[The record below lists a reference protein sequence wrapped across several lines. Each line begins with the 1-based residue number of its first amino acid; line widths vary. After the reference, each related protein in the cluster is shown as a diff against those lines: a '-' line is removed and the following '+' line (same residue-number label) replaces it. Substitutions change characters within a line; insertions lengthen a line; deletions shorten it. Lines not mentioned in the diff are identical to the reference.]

1 MSLPA
6 RASLSRVLVAFLLV
20 LVVPLWCAVQPVSAV
35 TGPSAVSVHRAADYG
50 TMPLLFI
57 PNQGQFDSR
66 VAYAVQGRDTQ
77 IFFSTGGVTFVLSEQ
92 PAASGHK
99 ARSLRQV
106 GTPEPAAQPPRQ
118 RWALKVDFVD
128 ANPVA
133 KPETLEQAETLI
145 SYFKGRPEEWRT
157 GLQASRKIIYRDL
170 WPGIDLVY
178 SGTVDNLKYDFI
190 VHPGADPDRIRL
202 AWRGADSVQVTE
214 DGQLAVTTPLGTL
227 RDKMPVAWQEGEERQ
242 EKVSV
247 AYDLRGPAGV
257 QVAALTTDRT
267 LAAAQPREQVQVIGF
282 TVGDYDRTRTLVLDP
297 EMLVYCGFIG
307 GSENDEGRGV
317 AVDSSG
323 NAYVTGITN
332 STVATFP
339 DTGGPDL
346 SYNGGSSDAFVAKVK
361 ADGTG
366 LIYCGFIGGSGDDEG
381 RGVAVDSSGNAYV
394 TGVTNSTEATFP
406 DTIGPSLS
414 FNGGSSDAFVA
425 KVKADGKDLSYC
437 GFIGGGDADYGMGIA
452 VDGSG
457 STYVVGYT
465 SSSDGLFP
473 KTVGPYLIHNGGSD
487 AFVAKVKADGKGL
500 TYCGFIGGEGDYDY
514 GFGIA
519 LDSGGNAYVT
529 GRTDSTE
536 TTKFPVTVGPYLIHN
551 GGSDAF
557 VAKVKADGNGLTYCG
572 FIGGTGNDYGFGIAV
587 DNGGNA
593 YITGRTDSTETTKFP
608 VTVGPDLSQ
617 NGGIDAFVAK
627 VQTDGKSLIY
637 SGFIGGTVGE
647 DGQGI
652 AVDSNGNAY
661 VTGGTGSTQS
671 FPVTV
676 GPDLIANGKV
686 DAFITKIRVEDFPW
700 PAFLPAIMEGG
711 KKK

>member
-92 PAASGHK
+92 PAAPGQK
-99 ARSLRQV
+99 ERSLRQV

-381 RGVAVDSSGNAYV
+381 RGIAVDSSGNAYV

-457 STYVVGYT
+457 SAYVVGYT

>member
-381 RGVAVDSSGNAYV
+381 RGIAVDSSGNAYV

-437 GFIGGGDADYGMGIA
+437 GFIGGAATDGGFGIAVDSNGNAYVTRNTFSTGTSFPVKDGPSLVNNEKGDAFVAKVQADGKDLSYCGFIGGGDADYGMGIA

-457 STYVVGYT
+457 SAYVVGYT

-487 AFVAKVKADGKGL
+487 AFVAKVKADGK
-500 TYCGFIGGEGDYDY
+500 
-514 GFGIA
+514 
-519 LDSGGNAYVT
+519 
-529 GRTDSTE
+529 
-536 TTKFPVTVGPYLIHN
+536 
-551 GGSDAF
+551 
-557 VAKVKADGNGLTYCG
+557 GLTYCG

>member
-381 RGVAVDSSGNAYV
+381 RGIAVDSSGNAYV

>member
-1 MSLPA
+1 M
-6 RASLSRVLVAFLLV
+6 
-20 LVVPLWCAVQPVSAV
+20 
-35 TGPSAVSVHRAADYG
+35 
-50 TMPLLFI
+50 
-57 PNQGQFDSR
+57 
-66 VAYAVQGRDTQ
+66 
-77 IFFSTGGVTFVLSEQ
+77 
-92 PAASGHK
+92 
-99 ARSLRQV
+99 
-106 GTPEPAAQPPRQ
+106 
-118 RWALKVDFVD
+118 
-128 ANPVA
+128 A

-157 GLQASRKIIYRDL
+157 GLQASRNIIYRDL

-190 VHPGADPDRIRL
+190 VHPGADPARLRL
-202 AWRGADSVQVTE
+202 AWRGADSMQVTE

-346 SYNGGSSDAFVAKVK
+346 SYNGGSSDAFGAKVK

-381 RGVAVDSSGNAYV
+381 RGIAVDSSGNAYV

-414 FNGGSSDAFVA
+414 LMAGQA
-425 KVKADGKDLSYC
+425 
-437 GFIGGGDADYGMGIA
+437 M
-452 VDGSG
+452 
-457 STYVVGYT
+457 
-465 SSSDGLFP
+465 
-473 KTVGPYLIHNGGSD
+473 H
-487 AFVAKVKADGKGL
+487 
-500 TYCGFIGGEGDYDY
+500 
-514 GFGIA
+514 
-519 LDSGGNAYVT
+519 
-529 GRTDSTE
+529 
-536 TTKFPVTVGPYLIHN
+536 
-551 GGSDAF
+551 
-557 VAKVKADGNGLTYCG
+557 
-572 FIGGTGNDYGFGIAV
+572 
-587 DNGGNA
+587 
-593 YITGRTDSTETTKFP
+593 
-608 VTVGPDLSQ
+608 
-617 NGGIDAFVAK
+617 
-627 VQTDGKSLIY
+627 SL
-637 SGFIGGTVGE
+637 
-647 DGQGI
+647 
-652 AVDSNGNAY
+652 
-661 VTGGTGSTQS
+661 
-671 FPVTV
+671 P
-676 GPDLIANGKV
+676 
-686 DAFITKIRVEDFPW
+686 R
-700 PAFLPAIMEGG
+700 
-711 KKK
+711 